1 MKIVFNKFSLLEK
14 LSPAMGTVSTK
25 NTIPAIEGVLI
36 ETLENNEVRIST
48 YDMSKGIRSIV
59 KDTTVIEGGSY
70 ILNASRFIQ
79 YVKAMPNEEF
89 TLEIDGG
96 LNVKIYSGKSSFSM
110 FAFKG
115 SDFPMLPELLGEKGF
130 SVSSTVLKKMISKV
144 IHSVAVAETRPMLCG
159 AFFKIIGN
167 KIEVV
172 SCDSFTLSK
181 CSIVS
186 DLENIGEIKVE
197 KLSFIIP
204 GHALNEIIKILPDKE
219 EKVNIYIARK
229 IAIFHVGELTFFT
242 RMIDSEYIDYE
253 KIIPREQTIFLTVN
267 RERLLDGLER
277 AGLIAE
283 EKVQGSGKSH
293 VKVVV
298 SGDMLSLTSSSV
310 NGKVYDEM
318 HCTHEGEDIEIGF
331 NCRYLINSV
340 RAADSDEI
348 NVTMKSAK
356 QSITIEPTEKKEESD
371 FFYMIL
377 PVRMNE

>member
-1 MKIVFNKFSLLEK
+1 MKIVFNKYSLLEK

-36 ETLENNEVRIST
+36 ETLDNNDVRIST

-59 KDTTVIEGGSY
+59 TDTTVVEGGSY

-79 YVKAMPNEEF
+79 YVKAMPGEEF

-96 LNVKIYSGKSSFSM
+96 LNAKVYSGKSSFSM

-130 SVSSTVLKKMISKV
+130 SIDSAVLKNMINKV

-159 AFFKIIGN
+159 AFFKINGQ
-167 KIEVV
+167 KMEVV
-172 SCDSFTLSK
+172 SCDSYTLSK
-181 CSIVS
+181 CSILS
-186 DLENIGEIKVE
+186 DIESIGEVATE
-197 KLSFIIP
+197 KFSFIIP
-204 GHALNEIIKILPDKE
+204 GHALNEIIKILPDKG
-219 EKVNIYIARK
+219 EKVMIYIARK

-253 KIIPREQTIFLTVN
+253 KIIPREQTIFVKVE
-267 RERLLDGLER
+267 RERLLSGLER

-298 SGDMLSLTSSSV
+298 SGNMLTLTSSSV

-318 HCTHEGEDIEIGF
+318 PCTHEGEDIEIGF

-340 RAADSDEI
+340 RAADSEELFI
-348 NVTMKSAK
+348 TMKSAK
-356 QSITIEPTEKKEESD
+356 QSITIEPTEKKEDKD